1 MSIKA
6 KVIEKISYVNR
17 YKFSILPVRHYGD
30 INVANSLIGSYFL
43 VSSGKGFKLA
53 QKCGNNGEYNI
64 ITHSTTLKALSS
76 ILDILNNCLL
86 ENQRRM
92 REEINSVKFKHE
104 QEIDQKVDQLLEEKH
119 SKLLRQVKE
128 YKEKYKT
135 ADQKL
140 HELRNARNNMK
151 AYVKKHFKL

>member
-1 MSIKA
+1 MNIKE
-6 KVIEKISYVNR
+6 KCLEKISHVNQ
-17 YKFSILPVRHYGD
+17 YKFSILPVRYYGETD
-30 INVANSLIGSYFL
+30 VCDNYIGSYFL

-53 QKCGNNGEYNI
+53 QRCGRNGEYNI
-64 ITHSTTLKALSS
+64 ITHSTSLKSLSS

-92 REEINSVKFKHE
+92 RAEINSVKFQHE
-104 QEIDQKVDQLLEEKH
+104 QEIEQKVNKLLEEKH
-119 SKLLRQVKE
+119 SILLREVKE
-128 YKEKYKT
+128 WKEKYKT

-140 HELRNARNNMK
+140 YELRNARNNMK